1 MFGKTVLL
9 FLACQVMRF
18 CLKARAIEGGNV
30 RSYAL
35 SLRLCKARERMEMVL
50 KDKVAIVLGASA
62 EAGSGW
68 AVAKRYA
75 AEGAKVV
82 VAARRA
88 EPLQK
93 LAAEIDGAWITCD
106 VAKEDEVKALV
117 DFAMKTYGRIDV
129 ACNAA
134 GLPMGGTISNAPM
147 SDVREAMEVDYF
159 GCVYFVR
166 HVAEA
171 MKQGGPRK
179 SGGYGSIVL
188 FSSMTT
194 THMLESVYPYACAK
208 AAADCLV
215 VYAAAEYGP
224 FGIKVNSILPGPIRS
239 EMSTP
244 LWQVPGMEEAWSKDV
259 PLGRLGL
266 PEDFADAALWLAGP
280 SFVTGLNLQVSGGN
294 QVFRFPRLSER
305 PEIEGYDPTNA
316 A

>member
-1 MFGKTVLL
+1 
-9 FLACQVMRF
+9 
-18 CLKARAIEGGNV
+18 
-30 RSYAL
+30 
-35 SLRLCKARERMEMVL
+35 MVL

-68 AVAKRYA
+68 AVAKRFA

-88 EPLQK
+88 EPLKK

-106 VAKEDEVKALV
+106 VAREDEVKALV
-117 DFAMKTYGRIDV
+117 DFAMEKYGRIDV

-134 GLPMGGTISNAPM
+134 GLPMGGTITNAPM
-147 SDVREAMEVDYF
+147 ADVREAMEVDYF

-166 HVAEA
+166 FVAEA
-171 MKQGGPRK
+171 MKAGGT
-179 SGGYGSIVL
+179 GGSIIL
-188 FSSMTT
+188 FSSMTA

-224 FGIKVNSILPGPIRS
+224 LGIKVNSILPGPIRS

-244 LWQVPGMEEAWSKDV
+244 LWQVEGMEHAWNKDV

-266 PEDFADAALWLAGP
+266 PEDFADACLWLAGP

-294 QVFRFPRLSER
+294 QIFRFPRLSER
-305 PEIEGYDPTNA
+305 PALDGYDPTNA

>member
-1 MFGKTVLL
+1 
-9 FLACQVMRF
+9 
-18 CLKARAIEGGNV
+18 
-30 RSYAL
+30 
-35 SLRLCKARERMEMVL
+35 MVL

-68 AVAKRYA
+68 AVAKRFA

-88 EPLQK
+88 EPLQR

-106 VAKEDEVKALV
+106 VASEDEVKALV
-117 DFAMKTYGRIDV
+117 DFTMEKYGRIDV

-134 GLPMGGTISNAPM
+134 GLPMGGTIANAPM
-147 SDVREAMEVDYF
+147 SDMKLAIEVDYY

-166 HVAEA
+166 YVAEA
-171 MKQGGPRK
+171 MKPTG
-179 SGGYGSIVL
+179 GSIIL
-188 FSSMTT
+188 FSSLTS

-224 FGIKVNSILPGPIRS
+224 YGIKVNSILPGPIRS
-239 EMSTP
+239 EMSAP
-244 LWQVPGMEEAWSKDV
+244 LWQVEGMEQAWAKDV
-259 PLGRLGL
+259 PLGRIGL
-266 PEDFADAALWLAGP
+266 PDDFADACLWLAGP
-280 SFVTGLNLQVSGGN
+280 SFVSGLNLPVCGGN
-294 QVFRFPRLSER
+294 QVFRFPRLTER
-305 PEIEGYDPTNA
+305 PALEGYDPTNA

>member
-1 MFGKTVLL
+1 MT
-9 FLACQVMRF
+9 
-18 CLKARAIEGGNV
+18 
-30 RSYAL
+30 
-35 SLRLCKARERMEMVL
+35 L

-62 EAGSGW
+62 EKGSGW
-68 AVAKRYA
+68 AVAKRFA
-75 AEGAKVV
+75 KEGAKVV

-93 LAAEIDGAWITCD
+93 LAEEIDGSWITCD
-106 VAKEDEVKALV
+106 VSKEDEVQALINHAL
-117 DFAMKTYGRIDV
+117 DKYGRLDV

-134 GLPMGGTISNAPM
+134 GLPMGGTITNATM
-147 SDVREAMEVDYF
+147 EDLRHAMDVDFF

-171 MKQGGPRK
+171 MKKTGAGKKEP
-179 SGGYGSIVL
+179 GGSIIL
-188 FSSMTT
+188 FSSMTA

-224 FGIKVNSILPGPIRS
+224 FGIKVNSVLPGPIRS

-244 LWQVPGMEEAWSKDV
+244 LWQVKGMEEAWTKDV

-266 PEDFADAALWLAGP
+266 PEDFADACAWLAGP
-280 SFVTGLNLQVSGGN
+280 SFVSGLNLQVSGGN
-294 QVFRFPRLSER
+294 QIFRFPRLTER
-305 PEIEGYDPTNA
+305 PELDGYDPTNA

>member
-1 MFGKTVLL
+1 
-9 FLACQVMRF
+9 
-18 CLKARAIEGGNV
+18 
-30 RSYAL
+30 
-35 SLRLCKARERMEMVL
+35 MVL

-68 AVAKRYA
+68 AVAKRFA

-93 LAAEIDGAWITCD
+93 LAGEIDGAWITCD
-106 VAKEDEVKALV
+106 VANEDEVKALV
-117 DFAMKTYGRIDV
+117 DFAMEKYGRIDV

-134 GLPMGGTISNAPM
+134 GLPMGGTITNAPM
-147 SDVREAMEVDYF
+147 SDVRHAMDVDYF

-171 MKQGGPRK
+171 MKQGQG
-179 SGGYGSIVL
+179 GSIIL
-188 FSSMTT
+188 FSSMTA

-224 FGIKVNSILPGPIRS
+224 HGIKVNSILPGPIRS

-244 LWQVPGMEEAWSKDV
+244 LWQVEGMEQAWSKDV

-266 PEDFADAALWLAGP
+266 PEDFADACLWLAGP

-294 QVFRFPRLSER
+294 QIFRFPRLAER
-305 PEIEGYDPTNA
+305 PALDGYDPTNA